1 MKKEYMNELISYSEN
16 ILEITR
22 KIDNVYNNALNEH
35 SKQSSE
41 WKESTEA
48 HKDNIVLEHIRDA
61 MSELVYARAN
71 ILTAQFLNDENN
83 E

>member
-1 MKKEYMNELISYSEN
+1 MEKS
-16 ILEITR
+16 
-22 KIDNVYNNALNEH
+22 A
-35 SKQSSE
+35 
-41 WKESTEA
+41 EA
-48 HKDNIVLEHIRDA
+48 HKDNIVLERVRDA